1 MTRTPAVASTT
12 VFGVDF
18 SKLLDQLWGF
28 RRRIS
33 KRFLLLEFGPTSLTL
48 AEGKQGDQEVQFDH
62 FRRIELPPEAI

>member
-1 MTRTPAVASTT
+1 MTRTPTAASST

-33 KRFLLLEFGPTSLTL
+33 KRFLLLEFGLTSLTL
-48 AEGKQGDQEVQFDH
+48 VEAKQGDHELQFEH
-62 FRRIELPPEAI
+62 